1 MNTANSGGRERP
13 IGHAGTA
20 KQAPGR
26 PSICKALREGIEA
39 ALRTDPAALAN
50 RKPRT
55 GLELLIR
62 GAVLNAHEGCQI
74 ACNCDPSF
82 ASNNDPHYVSVG
94 TGHGGTR
101 ARSGAPW
108 A

>member
-62 GAVLNAHEGCQI
+62 GAVLNAHEGKMTALKLMMEAGNGERRGTSQVSRQF
-74 ACNCDPSF
+74 P
-82 ASNNDPHYVSVG
+82 ASGNF
-94 TGHGGTR
+94 
-101 ARSGAPW
+101 
-108 A
+108 